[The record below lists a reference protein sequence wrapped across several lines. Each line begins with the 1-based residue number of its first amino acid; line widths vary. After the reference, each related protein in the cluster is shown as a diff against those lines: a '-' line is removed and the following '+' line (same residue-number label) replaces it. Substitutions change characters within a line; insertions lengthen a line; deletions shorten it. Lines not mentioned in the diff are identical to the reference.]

1 MTSRQWLSRGG
12 VTTVPVSHD
21 RPASGYL
28 GIVSSEQEHRER
40 QLKRFSAMQN
50 SEQHKHPEHA
60 ILDIPEPDYDPDAQ
74 EGSRNS
80 IAFVEKFKNVIC
92 NIHIEELYRNIPEP
106 DPDYQNDND
115 DDLPPTPS
123 PLGTEEVSQSS
134 SSNTSATATSSN
146 SGPTIIRVKNGSISS
161 LEDEGEQIQ
170 PRKLSNPCVESRERQ
185 ALHKELLMNY
195 RLGKDVLKKPELEKM
210 MQMRKDAQKRKEW
223 EEQKA
228 SKRTSFELMMEE
240 RANRLKAD
248 EDKMKPIQ
256 EKEDSAPEL
265 LRIHRKIT
273 SKPPS

>member
-28 GIVSSEQEHRER
+28 GIVSTEQEHRER

-50 SEQHKHPEHA
+50 SEQHKHPE
-60 ILDIPEPDYDPDAQ
+60 
-74 EGSRNS
+74 
-80 IAFVEKFKNVIC
+80 
-92 NIHIEELYRNIPEP
+92 ELYRNIPEP

-115 DDLPPTPS
+115 DDLPPPPS

-195 RLGKDVLKKPELEKM
+195 RLGKDVLKKPELEKK